1 MKSPFGSTED
11 SIKFGSAF
19 ILVIILYAFYHI
31 YNKKNGTYYSLL
43 DAAYLIKKEKKSNS
57 NPNPKPNLKNQVT
70 PRKKHLSI
78 PIHSEFK

>member
-1 MKSPFGSTED
+1 MKSPFGSTEA

-43 DAAYLIKKEKKSNS
+43 DAAYLIKKEKKSN
-57 NPNPKPNLKNQVT
+57 PKPNLKNQVT

-78 PIHSEFK
+78 PIRSEFK